1 MGSSHNPDDYLLST
15 ERRVIRV
22 RRHWAVIGWDVFEAA
37 ALLTVAILLSTLLSA
52 GAGLF
57 QNILWYAGL
66 LVLVRFAYTLYAWWD
81 EVLVVTDKRFVLITG
96 VFTTRVAMMPLSKV
110 TDLTYE
116 RTVPGRVFGYGTV
129 VVESAGQIH
138 AFNRIDHLPQPEQ
151 IYDAISELVFG
162 DKQAQ
167 SERFAMMKTK
177 RNEARPLTR
186 STAARLTDHKG
197 Q

>member
-1 MGSSHNPDDYLLST
+1 MGSSHNPDDYLLPT

-22 RRHWAVIGWDVFEAA
+22 RRHWAVVGWDVFEAA
-37 ALLTVAILLSTLLSA
+37 ALLTVVIILSTLLSD
-52 GAGLF
+52 GAWLF

-66 LVLVRFAYTLYAWWD
+66 LVVIRFGYTLYAWWD
-81 EVLVVTDKRFVLITG
+81 EQLVVTDKRFVLITG
-96 VFTTRVAMMPLSKV
+96 VLTTRVAMMPLSKV

-116 RTVPGRVFGYGTV
+116 RSVAGRLFGYGTV
-129 VVESAGQIH
+129 VVESAGQIQ

-167 SERFAMMKTK
+167 SERFSMIKAKRAGRGMKL
-177 RNEARPLTR
+177 AP
-186 STAARLTDHKG
+186 
-197 Q
+197 

>member
-22 RRHWAVIGWDVFEAA
+22 RRHWAVVAWDAFEAA
-37 ALLTVAILLSTLLSA
+37 ALLAVAIILSTLLSA
-52 GAGLF
+52 GAWLF

-81 EVLVVTDKRFVLITG
+81 EQLVITDKRFVLITG
-96 VFTTRVAMMPLSKV
+96 VLTTRVAMMPLSKV

-116 RTVPGRVFGYGTV
+116 RSMAGRVFGYGTV
-129 VVESAGQIH
+129 VVESAGQIQ

-167 SERFAMMKTK
+167 SGRFSMIKAKRAGRGMKL
-177 RNEARPLTR
+177 AP
-186 STAARLTDHKG
+186 
-197 Q
+197 